1 VRSHP
6 HALTLPKRERDDIS
20 GGVGDAGVGMGV
32 RAGVGDLGGDS
43 LPENRTFFVLEP
55 KELEAK
61 LSQLA
66 LRQDRMSKDDYVTKE
81 GAEFVGVRKNGD
93 GKARSAS
100 LSLFP
105 VSGLV
110 ADGGSEA
117 AAAETHTR
125 SDSHASALSTTVCLS
140 VCFSLLRSFAFARAR
155 TPWLW
160 LWLS

>member
-6 HALTLPKRERDDIS
+6 HALTLPNRERDAIS
-20 GGVGDAGVGMGV
+20 GGVGDAGVGVGV
-32 RAGVGDLGGDS
+32 RAGVGDLLQGDS

-66 LRQDRMSKDDYVTKE
+66 LRQDSMSMDDDVTKE

-93 GKARSAS
+93 GQARSAP
-100 LSLFP
+100 LSPFH

-110 ADGGSEA
+110 ADGGSGA
-117 AAAETHTR
+117 AIADTHPR
-125 SDSHASALSTTVCLS
+125 SDLYASALSTTVRLS
-140 VCFSLLRSFAFARAR
+140 VSFSLLLSFSLYISILLRYI
-155 TPWLW
+155 L
-160 LWLS
+160 